1 MKRATGKTA
10 MRVQAVLG
18 DGFEVLEFETSTA
31 TSDQAAAAIGC
42 DVAQIAKSLVF
53 QEKDSAA
60 AVMVIASG
68 VNRVD
73 EKKLRDLI
81 GEKVLRPDADFVRQ
95 ATGYAIGGVS
105 PVGHATE
112 MRIFLDEDLKS
123 YPEIWAAAGAPNA
136 VFRLTPDDLE
146 RLTGGRYAD
155 LAKR

>member
-10 MRVQAVLG
+10 LRVQEVLG

-31 TSDQAAAAIGC
+31 TSDAAAAAIGC
-42 DVAQIAKSLVF
+42 DVAQIAKSVVF
-53 QEKDSAA
+53 QGKDSEQAI
-60 AVMVIASG
+60 MVIASG
-68 VNRVD
+68 INRVD
-73 EKKLRDLI
+73 EKKLKGVV
-81 GEKVLRPDADFVRQ
+81 GEKVRRPDADFVRQ

-112 MRIFLDEDLKS
+112 MRIFLDEDLKA

-146 RLTGGRYAD
+146 RLTGGRYMD